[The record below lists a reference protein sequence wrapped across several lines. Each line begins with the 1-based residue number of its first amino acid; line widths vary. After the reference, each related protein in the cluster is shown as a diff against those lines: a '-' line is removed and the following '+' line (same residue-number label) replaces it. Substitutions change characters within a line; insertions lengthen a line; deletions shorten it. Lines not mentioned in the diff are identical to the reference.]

1 MIGSDQVERCSSE
14 GIEKRM
20 ALHTFVLLNVAEK
33 VGKPA
38 WELSSETGPQ
48 FKGGES
54 WHVELRR
61 MRGGV
66 SDGIDVVT
74 INNGVLELD
83 ILPTRGMGIW
93 KGECNGLRLGWDSPV
108 KHPVHPGF
116 VNLEG
121 RGQIGWLDGF
131 NEWVC
136 RCGLAYNGPPG
147 ADDDGSPLTLHGKIA
162 NLAAH
167 EVTLEIDDE
176 EGRITLTGVVNESSM
191 FGINLR
197 LTSKLTLY
205 AGQPTIHIEDTVTNL
220 ASGTQDYELLYHIN
234 QGSPFLSDDSEVSI
248 PFAEMAPR
256 DDRGAEG
263 VDTWNRYQTPEP
275 GYAEQVYFF
284 KPAPDTDGN
293 GQILL
298 QNDEEKIGLHLKF
311 QTETLPF
318 LALWK
323 NTLPHQDGYVTGLE
337 PCTDFPNHRSVER
350 QAGRLKSIDAG
361 ASVIHHLQI
370 GIARDADELNIV
382 GDLIRAAQE
391 SCESVIHPSPTF

>member
-1 MIGSDQVERCSSE
+1 
-14 GIEKRM
+14 M
-20 ALHTFVLLNVAEK
+20 ALHSYELLHVAGK
-33 VGKPA
+33 LGKPA

-48 FKGGES
+48 LPDCDT

-74 INNGVLELD
+74 LNNGVLELD
-83 ILPTRGMGIW
+83 VLPTRGMGIW

-108 KHPVHPGF
+108 KLPVHPGL

-131 NEWVC
+131 NEWIC
-136 RCGLAYNGPPG
+136 RCGLAFNGPPG
-147 ADDDGSPLTLHGKIA
+147 PDDDGSPLTLHGKIA

-167 EVTLEIDDE
+167 VVKLEIDDE
-176 EGRITLTGVVNESSM
+176 SGRLTLTGVVDESSM
-191 FGINLR
+191 FGTNLR
-197 LTSKLTLY
+197 LTSKITLY
-205 AGQPTIHIEDTVTNL
+205 AGQPTIQIEDTVTNC
-220 ASGTQDYELLYHIN
+220 ASRAQEYELLYHIN
-234 QGSPFLSDDSEVSI
+234 QGTPFLSNDSEVSV
-248 PFAEMAPR
+248 PFVEMSPR

-263 VDTWNRYQTPEP
+263 VETWNTYQPAEP

-284 KPAPDTDGN
+284 KPAPDQDGN

-298 QNDEEKIGLHLKF
+298 QNHADKIGLHLKF
-311 QTETLPF
+311 QTETLPY

-350 QAGRLKSIDAG
+350 KAGRLKSIESG
-361 ASVIHHLQI
+361 ASISHHLQI
-370 GIARDADELNIV
+370 DIARDSDELKVV
-382 GDLIRAAQE
+382 GQVIRAAQE
-391 SCESVIHPSPTF
+391 GHHPVIHPQPAF